1 MKISYFISCMC
12 VGLLVGPMAKAL
24 LPQIGQMVP
33 EASHSK
39 DMLSAPEA
47 ISNESDEFN
56 FMDEA
61 DPFAPDAEEKL
72 KAFDQEYEQS
82 SGESSVLHPQDG
94 EDFSQYY
101 TPLMR
106 VNEIEFQDRYDLDRF
121 LNQDLNLY
129 LNDFIMMGGDLTGD
143 EVKETEPSP
152 ELAWLRDGSAGA
164 NTSECFRWDCNV
176 FVFVNKA
183 EQLMYLF
190 VNQKLHAIW
199 KVSTGAVSSETPA
212 LDLHPNGRIY
222 DRYESRKFPGGS
234 FGKLGNMPYAI
245 FLKGGF
251 AIHGTGRG
259 NWNRLGT
266 KASHGCVRLH
276 PYNARYFNRI
286 VRHYG
291 IEDVWV
297 TIR

>member
-1 MKISYFISCMC
+1 MKSKVLFVA
-12 VGLLVGPMAKAL
+12 VGLSLLMAQNSKAISE
-24 LPQIGQMVP
+24 QKEQ
-33 EASHSK
+33 
-39 DMLSAPEA
+39 MLSENSGSQVLTDKNAVLA
-47 ISNESDEFN
+47 NSDDFN

-61 DPFAPDAEEKL
+61 DPFAADAEEQLQKL
-72 KAFDQEYEQS
+72 DQEYLQN
-82 SGESSVLHPQDG
+82 SGEAPVLHPQDG
-94 EDFSQYY
+94 ENFSQFY
-101 TPLMR
+101 TPLIR
-106 VNEIEFQDRYDLDRF
+106 VNEAVFYDQYDLDRF
-121 LNQDLNLY
+121 MSQDLNLY
-129 LNDFIMMGGDLTGD
+129 LNDFIMMGGDLSGD
-143 EVKETEPSP
+143 EVKETEPAP
-152 ELAWLRDGSAGA
+152 EVAWLRDGSAGT
-164 NTSECFRWDCNV
+164 NTSECYRWDCNV

-190 VNQKLHAIW
+190 VNQKLLAIW
-199 KVSTGAVSSETPA
+199 KVSTGAESSETPA

-234 FGKLGNMPYAI
+234 FGKLGNMPYAV

-259 NWNRLGT
+259 NWSRLGT